1 MDLNNDIYRN
11 LQKHI
16 DNMPVGF
23 PQSKSG
29 LDIRL
34 LKHLFSPEEAQIAL
48 ELSALPEPLERIK
61 KRLTKKGISTV
72 NLELTM
78 DRLVKKGAI
87 LDFTH
92 FVKKAKK
99 RYYCKA
105 MMVVGMFELQVGKL
119 KKEFAKDFSDY
130 IEEGFYKTIHSK
142 KTSQMRTIPINI
154 GLSKDT
160 YIDTYDNAKEIVK
173 NSSGKIA
180 VLRCVCREGKD
191 LLEDSCKSS
200 DIRETC
206 LIFEESASMILDMGR
221 GRPISKE
228 EAHEILQKAES
239 AGFILQPSNSR
250 KPQFICC
257 CCGCCCEALRSI
269 KMFPKPVEYFHSN
282 FHSKVDPNVCAGCGE
297 CVTSCH
303 MEALS
308 LVNEVSTVDYD
319 RCIGCGVCVSRCPSS
334 AIELVKKQKEYVPPK
349 NHEKMYQKI
358 LLEKIGV
365 LGMLKMMPQA
375 ILGKKI

>member
-1 MDLNNDIYRN
+1 MDSNDTIYRS

-48 ELSALPEPLERIK
+48 ELSALPEPIERIQKRLKK
-61 KRLTKKGISTV
+61 KRISGE
-72 NLELTM
+72 NLQQML

-99 RYYCKA
+99 RYYSKA
-105 MMVVGMFELQVGKL
+105 MMVVGMFELQVENL
-119 KKEFAKDFSDY
+119 TKEFAKDFSDY
-130 IEEGFYKTIHSK
+130 MEEGFYKTIHSK

-154 GLSKDT
+154 SVKKDT

-191 LLEDSCKSS
+191 ILRNSCKSS
-200 DIRETC
+200 NIRETC

-221 GRPISKE
+221 GRSISKE
-228 EAHEILQKAES
+228 EALEKLQKAED
-239 AGFILQPSNSR
+239 AGFILQPSNSQ

-257 CCGCCCEALRSI
+257 CCGCCCEALKSI
-269 KMFPKPVEYFHSN
+269 KMFPKPAEYFHSN
-282 FHSKVDPNVCAGCGE
+282 YYSKVDSNLCIGCEE
-297 CVTSCH
+297 CVKSCN

-308 LVNEVSTVDYD
+308 LVNNISTVDYD
-319 RCIGCGVCVSRCPSS
+319 RCIGCGVCVSKCPSN
-334 AIELVKKQKEYVPPK
+334 AIELKRKEKEYVPPK

-358 LLEKIGV
+358 LLEKVGV

-375 ILGKKI
+375 VLGKKI